1 MSKKLGIVG
10 VGVVVGLA
18 VAAPFASA
26 TESNG
31 GPGGGSAPA
40 GPSSTCSVAGGS
52 ADATNGIGGDSLANV
67 VAQAPVGG
75 LNAAN
80 IVCNSILNDNLSN
93 NVLELSV
100 LGDGLPVLGDL
111 LGL

>member
-10 VGVVVGLA
+10 VGVVLGLA

-26 TESNG
+26 TESH
-31 GPGGGSAPA
+31 GPSAPA
-40 GPSSTCSVAGGS
+40 GPTSTCSVAGGN
-52 ADATNGIGGDSLANV
+52 AEAANGIAGDSLANV

-80 IVCNSILNDNLSN
+80 IVCNSILNDNLSD
-93 NVLELSV
+93 NVLNVSV
-100 LGDGLPVLGDL
+100 LGEGLPVLGDL

>member
-10 VGVVVGLA
+10 VGVVLGLA
-18 VAAPFASA
+18 VAAPFANA
-26 TESNG
+26 TESH
-31 GPGGGSAPA
+31 GGGSSAPA

-52 ADATNGIGGDSLANV
+52 AGATNGIGGDSLANV
-67 VAQAPVGG
+67 VAQAPIGG

-80 IVCNSILNDNLSN
+80 IVCNSILNDNLSD
-93 NVLELSV
+93 NVLNVSV
-100 LGDGLPVLGDL
+100 LGEGLPVLGDL